1 MNQHANHAYT
11 FQILWLY
18 SNTNLHVQVLGQNF
32 FAVMF
37 TCIPFCTKHFAVKL
51 FVNSGKCISTKLMW
65 SFHLWQSFWCPMTFD
80 PFNFSWKKYY
90 QKICFLILLHHY
102 NLYNL
107 SFIAATCKFQEICIW
122 EFLCWDA
129 FWLSNLIRLDVVL
142 AWADDSVI

>member
-1 MNQHANHAYT
+1 MAVFKYKPTCASTGTKFLCSDVY
-11 FQILWLY
+11 LY
-18 SNTNLHVQVLGQNF
+18 SILYQT
-32 FAVMF
+32 
-37 TCIPFCTKHFAVKL
+37 FCSEIVCEFWKVYIYKINVIF
-51 FVNSGKCISTKLMW
+51 S
-65 SFHLWQSFWCPMTFD
+65 LWQSFWCPMTFD
-80 PFNFSWKKYY
+80 PFNFSWKKHY

-122 EFLCWDA
+122 EFLCRDA